1 MAVGFGLVRL
11 ACVWMHKFSFIK
23 TLQQPQNSPTRNFL
37 RFPTIS
43 LSPLFFQLLETTP
56 RVMTKTIQHLKSS
69 LGFQKP
75 IILLI
80 KLGLVK
86 LLKAL

>member
-1 MAVGFGLVRL
+1 MSDRQTCSSQCVVMTAAFL
-11 ACVWMHKFSFIK
+11 ANSK
-23 TLQQPQNSPTRNFL
+23 QQPQNSPTRNFL

>member
-1 MAVGFGLVRL
+1 MVGHAVCNVESAAICF
-11 ACVWMHKFSFIK
+11 
-23 TLQQPQNSPTRNFL
+23 QQPQNSPTRNFL